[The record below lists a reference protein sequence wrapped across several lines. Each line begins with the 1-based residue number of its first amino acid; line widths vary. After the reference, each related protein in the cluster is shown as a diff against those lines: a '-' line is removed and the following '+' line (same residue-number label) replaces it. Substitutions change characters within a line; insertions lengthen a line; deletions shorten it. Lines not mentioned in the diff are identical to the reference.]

1 VNERAPALSLEPATL
16 PVVATAVPTPSYDR
30 SRLSAGIVHFG
41 VGGFHR
47 AHQAMYLDRLMN
59 AGDAFDWAICGVGV
73 MESDRL
79 MRDALEAQ
87 GYLYTLVEKRG
98 DGVYQPRVIGSIIDY
113 LYAPD
118 DPPAVIERLTD
129 EATRIVS
136 LTVTEGGYGIDDTTG
151 EFNPDTPGVA
161 QDLEA
166 GAVPRTVFGL
176 VTEALARRRERGTAP
191 FTVVSCD
198 NLQANG
204 TLARTAFG
212 AFARLRDP
220 ELGDWVQREVRFPNS
235 MVDRIT
241 PATTDAD
248 REALRERFGIED
260 RWPVVCEP
268 FVQWVLQD
276 SFSGGRP
283 RYEHVGVQIVDDVEP
298 YELMKLRL
306 LNGSH
311 QGLGYFGRLCGYE
324 LVHEAAQDPLFTRF
338 LRGYMDYEAAPTL
351 DPVPGVDL
359 EDYKRTLIERFSNPQ
374 IRDTIA
380 RLCAESSDRI
390 PKWVVP
396 VARIQLSRDGELARC
411 AAIIAS
417 WARYAEGVDEQG
429 APIDVVDRRREQ
441 VMALAQRQREDP
453 LAFLTQHELFGDLI
467 GHERFVDAYLSA
479 LRSLH
484 DRGARAT
491 LEAIVQTHG

>member
-1 VNERAPALSLEPATL
+1 MRASALTLEPAEL
-16 PVVATAVPTPSYDR
+16 PAISEAVPTPSYDR
-30 SRLSAGIVHFG
+30 SRLSIGIVHFG

-59 AGDAFDWAICGVGV
+59 AGEAFDWAICGVGV
-73 MESDRL
+73 MDADRL
-79 MRDALEAQ
+79 MRDALVAQ
-87 GYLYTLVEKRG
+87 GCLYTLVEKHS
-98 DGVYQPRVIGSIIDY
+98 DGVYRPRVIGSIIDY
-113 LYAPD
+113 LYAPE
-118 DPPAVIERLTD
+118 DPVAVIERLSH

-151 EFNPDTPGVA
+151 EFSPSTPGVA
-161 QDLEA
+161 EDLEV
-166 GAVPRTVFGL
+166 GALPRTVFGL
-176 VTEALARRRERGTAP
+176 VTDALARRRERGTAP

-198 NLQANG
+198 NLPGNG
-204 TLARTAFG
+204 RLARTAFT

-220 ELGDWVQREVRFPNS
+220 ELADWIEHEVRFPNS

-268 FVQWVLQD
+268 FAQWVLED
-276 SFSGGRP
+276 SFSLPRP
-283 RYEHVGVQIVDDVEP
+283 PYEQAGVQVVDDVEP

-311 QGLGYFGRLCGYE
+311 QGLAYFGRLCGYE
-324 LVHEAAQDPLFTRF
+324 LVDEAARDPLLQAF
-338 LRGYMDYEAAPTL
+338 LRGYMDNEAAPTL
-351 DPVPGVDL
+351 DPVPSVDL
-359 EDYKRTLIERFSNPQ
+359 EDYKRTLIERFSNPE

-396 VARIQLSRDGELARC
+396 VARVQLARNGELEGC
-411 AAIIAS
+411 ATIIAS

-441 VMALAQRQREDP
+441 VMALAERQHDEP
-453 LAFLTQHELFGDLI
+453 LAFLTQRDLFGDLI
-467 GHERFVDAYLSA
+467 EHERFVDPYLFA

-484 DRGARAT
+484 ERGARAT
-491 LEAIVQTHG
+491 LEAIVGTDG

>member
-1 VNERAPALSLEPATL
+1 MSTRAPALALEPGTL
-16 PVVATAVPTPSYDR
+16 HAISEAVPTPSYDR
-30 SRLSAGIVHFG
+30 SRLSVGIVHFG

-47 AHQAMYLDRLMN
+47 AHQAMYIDRLMN
-59 AGDAFDWAICGVGV
+59 AGEAFDWAICGVGV
-73 MESDRL
+73 METDRL
-79 MRDALEAQ
+79 MRDALDAQ
-87 GYLYTLVEKRG
+87 GGLYTLIEKHS
-98 DGVYQPRVIGSIIDY
+98 DGTYEPRVIGSIIEY

-118 DPPAVIERLTD
+118 DPVAVIERLAD
-129 EATRIVS
+129 ETTRIVS

-151 EFNPDTPGVA
+151 EFDPDTPGVA
-161 QDLEA
+161 EDLRD
-166 GAVPRTVFGL
+166 GTLPRTMFGL

-198 NLQANG
+198 NLPGNG
-204 TLARTAFG
+204 TLARTAFT

-220 ELGDWVQREVRFPNS
+220 ELADWIERQVRFPNS

-241 PATTDAD
+241 PATTDAN
-248 REALRERFGIED
+248 RRALRERFGIED

-268 FVQWVLQD
+268 FVQWVLEN
-276 SFSGGRP
+276 SFSSPRP
-283 RYEHVGVQIVDDVEP
+283 RYEQVGVEVVDDVEP

-324 LVHEAAQDPLFTRF
+324 LVHEAAGDPLFQAF
-338 LRGYMDYEAAPTL
+338 LRGFMEQEAAPTL

-359 EDYKRTLIERFSNPQ
+359 EDYERTLIERFSNPE

-380 RLCAESSDRI
+380 RLCEESSDRI
-390 PKWVVP
+390 PKFVVP
-396 VARIQLSRDGELARC
+396 VARIQLARDGELARC

-429 APIDVVDRRREQ
+429 APIEVVDRRREQ
-441 VMALAQRQREDP
+441 VMALAGRQREDP
-453 LAFLTQHELFGDLI
+453 LAFLRQPELFGDLVDRQ
-467 GHERFVDAYLSA
+467 RFVEAYVFA
-479 LRSLH
+479 LGSLH
-484 DRGARAT
+484 ERGARAT
-491 LEAIVQTHG
+491 LEAITA